1 MPVRIYTT
9 NAGTDLSDAESA
21 LLADLIARH
30 GRAVLLAPTFAELDL
45 CRHDAAEAGVSLGI
59 DYKTPASWLR
69 SLWEL
74 LGDGRGFV
82 DNLQRQML
90 FSDMV
95 TRLDD
100 VDLQPLS
107 RSQGTVRM
115 LARMARDVLPGVAGT
130 AAERCRGNN
139 CRPEPKSDAEARV
152 FELLRAYAGG
162 LDRRDMVEPCEAA
175 DIMASALADNLPA
188 CARAV
193 CVRGVTSFTHGLL
206 ELLSAV
212 ANSGGE
218 VVVLLAREQAAMREE
233 LAAAFDASG
242 VLFEVAPLGEDAV
255 ASDAAC
261 GATAQPAFIEV
272 AGPHARAHAYADAI
286 DDLVKA
292 CQGFGADDTA
302 GLSADPVRVLV
313 VSARAPQLFGE
324 LASRLAARHIA
335 AETTEFTAFSQSI
348 AGRQFAALAS
358 LIERMKAADEG
369 VASKTEWWPA
379 PELADWIYS
388 PLSGADAANARIFDK
403 NMRLSRSKTT
413 AGVKSLLQSV
423 QGQVRGARKAASDEN
438 WFKNVPCVVSDV
450 FQALW
455 RDKPVTALKA
465 MLAVAEALPDRS
477 LGSLDGQARRQAEAA
492 LLRHAIDILMN
503 DARALD
509 VSQAATVP
517 VLDGIRTKVDK
528 RSTAYDYETYEVD
541 GAPRAQVRFASLADA
556 AALRPGS
563 YDAVLFADVDLD
575 SYPLSHE
582 EGPLAT
588 LAASLG
594 REGVTLEP
602 AALLRVRFG
611 HAMRAARGPV
621 ALARVTHDRQAREC
635 YPAAVW
641 TELRAHA
648 EATGAAQVTCV
659 GEGDIVGDFDPA
671 AGKGLKRERV
681 ACEAPQ
687 HLSEAAVP
695 YLVLRRR
702 DGEGED
708 APLVPRL
715 TSASQIEAYSTCPL
729 CWFVSYR
736 VKPQSIDAGFGNMEK
751 GNFVHDVLEH
761 LHARLP
767 QEGMERVTPENLPR
781 AQELLHEV
789 FAETLAEHAGKR
801 GNEGP
806 LVPLSAV
813 EERQVAEIL
822 PQLEGVLAYES
833 EALAPFAPRYLE
845 FAFNELQVEYAGW
858 PLGGRIDRVDVDA
871 ENRAVV
877 IDYKHR
883 TGVEEFK
890 LADPTVRDEE
900 SGTAPIDDPRW
911 LPPHTQTLIYA
922 QAMRRALDLDTR
934 AALYFSTKGGKPAL
948 RGAASAELLEEER
961 GDGRIPGLKKGFP
974 GEGGSMDFDALLD
987 RVEAGIAER
996 LRELEAGNVTAV
1008 DPASTQAAHARCS
1021 YNHEGTFVR
1030 RDV

>member
-59 DYKTPASWLR
+59 DYKTPTSWLR

-74 LGDGRGFV
+74 MGDGRGFV

-100 VDLQPLS
+100 ADLQPLS

-130 AAERCRGNN
+130 GAERCRGDN
-139 CRPEPKSDAEARV
+139 CQPEPKSDAEARV

-175 DIMASALADNLPA
+175 DIMTSVLADSLPA
-188 CARAV
+188 CTRAV
-193 CVRGVTSFTHGLL
+193 CVRGITSFTHGLL

-212 ANSGGE
+212 ANNGGE

-233 LAAAFDASG
+233 LATAFDARD
-242 VLFEVAPLGEDAV
+242 VLFEIAPLGEGV
-255 ASDAAC
+255 GASDAAY
-261 GATAQPAFIEV
+261 GTAAQPAFIEV

-286 DDLVKA
+286 DDLVKT
-292 CQGFGADDTA
+292 CRGSEVDGA
-302 GLSADPVRVLV
+302 SADPVRVLV

-324 LASRLAARHIA
+324 LAARLAARHIA

-348 AGRQFAALAS
+348 AGRQFSALAN

-369 VASKTEWWPA
+369 AASKTEWWPA

-388 PLSGADAANARIFDK
+388 PLSGADAASARTFDK
-403 NMRLSRSKTT
+403 NMRLSRGKTT
-413 AGVKSLLQSV
+413 TAVKSLLQSV

-465 MLAVAEALPDRS
+465 MLAVAEALPDRA
-477 LGSLDGQARRQAEAA
+477 LGGLDGQARRQAETA

-517 VLDGIRTKVDK
+517 VLDGVRTKVDK

-541 GAPRAQVRFASLADA
+541 RTPRAQVRFAPLADA
-556 AALRPGS
+556 AALRPAS

-588 LAASLG
+588 LTAEL
-594 REGVTLEP
+594 RRDGVSLEP

-611 HAMRAARGPV
+611 RAMQAASGPV

-648 EATGAAQVTCV
+648 EAAGAAKPTRV
-659 GEGDIVGDFDPA
+659 GEGDIIADFDPA
-671 AGKGLKRERV
+671 AGEGLRCERV
-681 ACEAPQ
+681 TCEAPQ
-687 HLSEAAVP
+687 HLSDEAIP

-781 AQELLHEV
+781 AQELLREV
-789 FAETLAEHAGKR
+789 FDETLAEHASKR

-806 LVPLSAV
+806 LVPLSPV

-822 PQLEGVLAYES
+822 PQLEGVLAYEA
-833 EALAPFAPRYLE
+833 EALTPFAPRYLE
-845 FAFNELQVEYAGW
+845 FAFNDLNVEYAGW

-974 GEGGSMDFDALLD
+974 GEGGNMDFDALLD

-996 LRELEAGNVTAV
+996 LRELEAGNVAAV

>member
-9 NAGTDLSDAESA
+9 NTGTDLSDAESA

-45 CRHDAAEAGVSLGI
+45 CRHDAVEAGVSLGI
-59 DYKTPASWLR
+59 DYKTPSSWLR

-74 LGDGRGFV
+74 LGDGRDFV

-90 FSDMV
+90 FSDMIA
-95 TRLDD
+95 RRDD
-100 VDLQPLS
+100 ADLQPLS
-107 RSQGTVRM
+107 CGQGTVRM

-130 AAERCRGNN
+130 GAERCGGNN
-139 CRPEPKSDAEARV
+139 CQPEPKSDAEARV
-152 FELLRAYAGG
+152 FELLRAYASG

-175 DIMASALADNLPA
+175 DIMAGALTDSLPA
-188 CARAV
+188 CTRAV
-193 CVRGVTSFTHGLL
+193 CVRGVTSFTYSLL

-212 ANSGGE
+212 ANNGGE

-233 LAAAFDASG
+233 LATALDARG
-242 VLFEVAPLGEDAV
+242 VLFEVAPLDEDAG
-255 ASDAAC
+255 AP
-261 GATAQPAFIEV
+261 ATAPKSVVRPAFVEV
-272 AGPHARAHAYADAI
+272 AGPHARARVYADVI
-286 DDLVKA
+286 DKMVKA
-292 CQGFGADDTA
+292 HKESNVNDAA
-302 GLSADPVRVLV
+302 SAPADPVRVLV

-324 LASRLAARHIA
+324 LAARLAARHVA

-348 AGRQFAALAS
+348 VGRQFTALAN

-369 VASKTEWWPA
+369 AASKTEWWPA
-379 PELADWIYS
+379 PELTDWIYS
-388 PLSGADAANARIFDK
+388 PLSGADAASARTFDK

-423 QGQVRGARKAASDEN
+423 QGQIRGARKAASDEN

-465 MLAVAEALPDRS
+465 MLAAAEALPDRAF
-477 LGSLDGQARRQAEAA
+477 GGLDGQARRQAETA

-503 DARALD
+503 EARVLD
-509 VSQAATVP
+509 VSQTATVP
-517 VLDGIRTKVDK
+517 VLDGVRTKVDK
-528 RSTAYDYETYEVD
+528 RSAAYDYETYEVD
-541 GAPRAQVRFASLADA
+541 RTPRAQVRFVSLADA
-556 AALRPGS
+556 SVLRPGG

-588 LAASLG
+588 LTAEL
-594 REGVTLEP
+594 RRDGVSLEP

-611 HAMRAARGPV
+611 RAMQAASGPV

-648 EATGAAQVTCV
+648 EAAGAAKPTRV
-659 GEGDIVGDFDPA
+659 GEGDIIADFDPA
-671 AGKGLKRERV
+671 AGEGLRRERV
-681 ACEAPQ
+681 TCEAPQ
-687 HLSEAAVP
+687 HLSDEAIP

-781 AQELLHEV
+781 AQELLREV
-789 FAETLAEHAGKR
+789 FDETLAEHASKR

-806 LVPLSAV
+806 LVPLSPV

-822 PQLEGVLAYES
+822 PQLEGVLAYEA
-833 EALAPFAPRYLE
+833 EALTPFAPRYLE
-845 FAFNELQVEYAGW
+845 FAFNDLKVEYAGW

-883 TGVEEFK
+883 SGVEEFK

-900 SGTAPIDDPRW
+900 SGEAPIDDPRW
-911 LPPHTQTLIYA
+911 LPTHTQTLIYA

-974 GEGGSMDFDALLD
+974 GEGGNMDFDALLD

-996 LRELEAGNVTAV
+996 LRELEAGNVAAV
-1008 DPASTQAAHARCS
+1008 DPASTKAAHGRCS

-1030 RDV
+1030 RGV

>member
-21 LLADLIARH
+21 LLADLIVRH

-59 DYKTPASWLR
+59 DYKTSTSWLR

-100 VDLQPLS
+100 ADLQPLS

-130 AAERCRGNN
+130 GAERCRGDN
-139 CRPEPKSDAEARV
+139 CQPEPKSDAEARV

-175 DIMASALADNLPA
+175 DIMTSVLADSLPA
-188 CARAV
+188 CTRAV
-193 CVRGVTSFTHGLL
+193 CVRGITSFTHGLL

-212 ANSGGE
+212 ANNGGE

-233 LAAAFDASG
+233 LATAFDARD
-242 VLFEVAPLGEDAV
+242 VLFEIAPLGEGV
-255 ASDAAC
+255 GASDAAY
-261 GATAQPAFIEV
+261 GTAAQPAFIEV

-286 DDLVKA
+286 DDLVKT
-292 CQGFGADDTA
+292 CRGSEVDGA
-302 GLSADPVRVLV
+302 SADPVRVLV

-348 AGRQFAALAS
+348 AGRQFAALAG
-358 LIERMKAADEG
+358 LIECMKAADEG
-369 VASKTEWWPA
+369 MASKTEWWPA
-379 PELADWIYS
+379 PELTDWIYS
-388 PLSGADAANARIFDK
+388 PLSGADAASARGFDK
-403 NMRLSRSKTT
+403 NIRLSRNKTT

-465 MLAVAEALPDRS
+465 MLAVAEALPDRA
-477 LGSLDGQARRQAEAA
+477 LGGLDGQARRQAETA

-517 VLDGIRTKVDK
+517 VLDGVRTKVDK
-528 RSTAYDYETYEVD
+528 RSTAYDYATYEVD
-541 GAPRAQVRFASLADA
+541 RTPRAQVRFVSLADA
-556 AALRPGS
+556 SVLRPGG

-588 LAASLG
+588 LMAEL
-594 REGVTLEP
+594 RRDGVSLEP

-611 HAMRAARGPV
+611 RAMQATSGPV

-648 EATGAAQVTCV
+648 EAAGAAKPTCV
-659 GEGDIVGDFDPA
+659 GEGDIIADFDPE
-671 AGKGLKRERV
+671 AGEGLKRERV
-681 ACEAPQ
+681 TCEAPQ
-687 HLSEAAVP
+687 HLSDEAIP

-702 DGEGED
+702 DGEGEN

-736 VKPQSIDAGFGNMEK
+736 VKPQSIDAGFDNMEK

-789 FAETLAEHAGKR
+789 FDETLAEHAGKR
-801 GNEGP
+801 GTEGP
-806 LVPLSAV
+806 LVPLSPV

-845 FAFNELQVEYAGW
+845 FAFNELKVEYAGW

-996 LRELEAGNVTAV
+996 LRELEAGNVAAV

>member
-9 NAGTDLSDAESA
+9 NAGTDLSDAEAA
-21 LLADLIARH
+21 LLADLVARH
-30 GRAVLLAPTFAELDL
+30 GRAVLLAPSFAELDL

-59 DYKTPASWLR
+59 DYKTPTSWLR

-74 LGDGRGFV
+74 MGDGRSFV

-90 FSDMV
+90 FSDMID
-95 TRLDD
+95 RRDD
-100 VDLQPLS
+100 AALQPLS

-130 AAERCRGNN
+130 GDERCRDAAAQ
-139 CRPEPKSDAEARV
+139 PEPKSDAEARV
-152 FELLRAYAGG
+152 FELLSAYASG

-175 DIMASALADNLPA
+175 DMMAEALANNLPGCA
-188 CARAV
+188 CAV
-193 CVRGVTSFTHGLL
+193 CVRGVTSFTHSLL
-206 ELLSAV
+206 GLLSAV
-212 ANSGGE
+212 ANNGGD
-218 VVVLLAREQAAMREE
+218 VVVLLTCEQAAMRED
-233 LAAAFDASG
+233 LAAAFDARG
-242 VLFEVAPLGEDAV
+242 VLFEVAPLGE
-255 ASDAAC
+255 
-261 GATAQPAFIEV
+261 GATVPQTASESAAQPTFIEV
-272 AGPHARAHAYADAI
+272 AGPHARAHAYVDAI
-286 DDLVKA
+286 DGLVKTCEDA
-292 CQGFGADDTA
+292 AVDGGVTA
-302 GLSADPVRVLV
+302 SADPARVLV

-324 LASRLAARHIA
+324 LAARLAARHIA

-348 AGRQFAALAS
+348 AGRQFTALAN

-369 VASKTEWWPA
+369 TASKTEWWPA
-379 PELADWIYS
+379 PELTDWIYS
-388 PLSGADAANARIFDK
+388 PLSGADAASARGFDK
-403 NMRLSRSKTT
+403 NIRLSRSKTA

-423 QGQVRGARKAASDEN
+423 QGQVRGARKAASDDN

-465 MLAVAEALPDRS
+465 MLAVAEALPDRA
-477 LGSLDGQARRQAEAA
+477 LGGLDGQARRQAETA

-517 VLDGIRTKVDK
+517 VLDGVRTKVDK

-541 GAPRAQVRFASLADA
+541 RTPRAQVRFVSLADA
-556 AALRPGS
+556 SVLRPGG

-588 LAASLG
+588 LTAEL
-594 REGVTLEP
+594 RRDGVSLEP

-611 HAMRAARGPV
+611 RAMQATSGPV

-648 EATGAAQVTCV
+648 EAAGAAKPTRV
-659 GEGDIVGDFDPA
+659 GEGDIIADFDPA
-671 AGKGLKRERV
+671 AGEGFRRERV
-681 ACEAPQ
+681 TCEAPQ
-687 HLSEAAVP
+687 HLSDEAIP

-789 FAETLAEHAGKR
+789 FDETLAEHAGKR
-801 GNEGP
+801 GTEGP

-845 FAFNELQVEYAGW
+845 FAFNELKVEYAGW

-987 RVEAGIAER
+987 RVETGIAER
-996 LRELEAGNVTAV
+996 LRELEAGNVAAV
-1008 DPASTQAAHARCS
+1008 DPTSAQAAHARCS

>member
-9 NAGTDLSDAESA
+9 NAGTDLSDAEAA
-21 LLADLIARH
+21 LLADLVARH

-45 CRHDAAEAGVSLGI
+45 CRHDAAEAGVSLGV
-59 DYKTPASWLR
+59 DYKTPTSWLS

-74 LGDGRGFV
+74 MGDGRSFV

-90 FSDMV
+90 FSDMID
-95 TRLDD
+95 RRDD
-100 VDLQPLS
+100 AALQPLS

-130 AAERCRGNN
+130 GAERCRGDN

-152 FELLRAYAGG
+152 FELLRVYAGG

-175 DIMASALADNLPA
+175 DIMTSVLADSLPA
-188 CARAV
+188 CTRAV
-193 CVRGVTSFTHGLL
+193 CVRGITSFTHGLL

-212 ANSGGE
+212 ANNGGE

-233 LAAAFDASG
+233 LAAAFDARD
-242 VLFEVAPLGEDAV
+242 VLFEIAPLGEGV
-255 ASDAAC
+255 GASDAAC
-261 GATAQPAFIEV
+261 GTAAQPAFIEV

-286 DDLVKA
+286 DDLVKTCRGSEVDGVA
-292 CQGFGADDTA
+292 TP
-302 GLSADPVRVLV
+302 ADPVRVLV

-324 LASRLAARHIA
+324 LAARLAARHIA

-348 AGRQFAALAS
+348 AGRQFTALAN

-369 VASKTEWWPA
+369 TASKTEWWPA
-379 PELADWIYS
+379 PELTDWIYS
-388 PLSGADAANARIFDK
+388 PLSGADAASARGFDK
-403 NMRLSRSKTT
+403 NIRLSRNKTT

-465 MLAVAEALPDRS
+465 MLAVAEALPDRA
-477 LGSLDGQARRQAEAA
+477 LGGLDGQARRQAETA

-517 VLDGIRTKVDK
+517 VLDGVRTKVDK
-528 RSTAYDYETYEVD
+528 RSTAYDYATYEVD
-541 GAPRAQVRFASLADA
+541 RTPRAQVRFVSLADA
-556 AALRPGS
+556 SVLRPGG

-588 LAASLG
+588 LTAEL
-594 REGVTLEP
+594 RRDGVSLEP

-611 HAMRAARGPV
+611 RAMQAASGPV

-648 EATGAAQVTCV
+648 EAAGAAKPTCV
-659 GEGDIVGDFDPA
+659 GEGDIIADFDPA
-671 AGKGLKRERV
+671 AGEGLKRERV
-681 ACEAPQ
+681 TCEAPQ
-687 HLSEAAVP
+687 HLSAEAVP

-789 FAETLAEHAGKR
+789 FDETLAEHAGKR
-801 GNEGP
+801 GTEGP

-883 TGVEEFK
+883 SGVEEFK

-900 SGTAPIDDPRW
+900 TGEAPIDDPRW

-922 QAMRRALDLDTR
+922 QAMRRALGLDTR

-987 RVEAGIAER
+987 RVETGIAER
-996 LRELEAGNVTAV
+996 LRELEAGNVAAV
-1008 DPASTQAAHARCS
+1008 DPTSAQAAHARCS

>member
-379 PELADWIYS
+379 PELTDWIYS

-541 GAPRAQVRFASLADA
+541 GAPRAQVRFASLADV

>member
-9 NAGTDLSDAESA
+9 NAGTDLSDSEAA
-21 LLADLIARH
+21 LLADLVARH

-59 DYKTPASWLR
+59 DYKTPTSWLR

-74 LGDGRGFV
+74 MGDGRSFV

-90 FSDMV
+90 FSDMID
-95 TRLDD
+95 RRDD
-100 VDLQPLS
+100 AALQPFS

-130 AAERCRGNN
+130 GDERRRDAAAQ
-139 CRPEPKSDAEARV
+139 PEPKSDAEARV
-152 FELLRAYAGG
+152 FELLSAYASG
-162 LDRRDMVEPCEAA
+162 LDRRGMVEPCEAA
-175 DIMASALADNLPA
+175 DMMAEALANNLPG

-193 CVRGVTSFTHGLL
+193 CVRGVTSFTHSLL

-212 ANSGGE
+212 ANRGGE
-218 VVVLLAREQAAMREE
+218 VVVLLACEQAAMRED
-233 LAAAFDASG
+233 LAAAFDARS
-242 VLFEVAPLGEDAV
+242 VLFEAAPLGEDAG
-255 ASDAAC
+255 ASETASAPAAH
-261 GATAQPAFIEV
+261 PIFIEV
-272 AGPHARAHAYADAI
+272 AGPHARARAYVDALEN
-286 DDLVKA
+286 LVAA
-292 CQGFGADDTA
+292 CEESMSRDGAATN
-302 GLSADPVRVLV
+302 ADPARVLV

-324 LASRLAARHIA
+324 LAARLAARHIA
-335 AETTEFTAFSQSI
+335 AETAEFTAFSQSI
-348 AGRQFAALAS
+348 AGRQFAALAN

-369 VASKTEWWPA
+369 TASKTEWWPA
-379 PELADWIYS
+379 PELTDWIYS
-388 PLSGADAANARIFDK
+388 PLSGADAASARGLDK
-403 NMRLSRSKTT
+403 NMRLSRNKTT

-423 QGQVRGARKAASDEN
+423 QSQVRGARKAASDDN

-465 MLAVAEALPDRS
+465 MLAVAEALPDRA
-477 LGSLDGQARRQAEAA
+477 LGGLDGQARRQAETA

-517 VLDGIRTKVDK
+517 VLDGVRTKVDK
-528 RSTAYDYETYEVD
+528 RSTAYDYATYEVD
-541 GAPRAQVRFASLADA
+541 RTPRAQVRFASLADA
-556 AALRPGS
+556 SVLRPGC

-588 LAASLG
+588 LTAEL
-594 REGVTLEP
+594 RRDGVSLEP

-611 HAMRAARGPV
+611 RAMQAASGPV

-648 EATGAAQVTCV
+648 EAAGAAKPTRV
-659 GEGDIVGDFDPA
+659 GEGDIIADFDSA
-671 AGKGLKRERV
+671 AGEGLRRERV
-681 ACEAPQ
+681 TCEAPQ
-687 HLSEAAVP
+687 HLSDEAIP

-781 AQELLHEV
+781 AQELLREV
-789 FAETLAEHAGKR
+789 FDETLAEHASKR

-806 LVPLSAV
+806 LVPLSPV

-822 PQLEGVLAYES
+822 PQLEGVLAYEA
-833 EALAPFAPRYLE
+833 EALTPFAPRYLE
-845 FAFNELQVEYAGW
+845 FAFNDLNVEYAGW

-987 RVEAGIAER
+987 RVETGIAER
-996 LRELEAGNVTAV
+996 LRELEAGNVAAV
-1008 DPASTQAAHARCS
+1008 DPASTQAAHAHCS

>member
-21 LLADLIARH
+21 LLADLVDCH
-30 GRAVLLAPTFAELDL
+30 GRAVLLTPTFAELDL
-45 CRHDAAEAGVSLGI
+45 CRHDAAEAGISLGI
-59 DYKTPASWLR
+59 DYKTPTSWLR

-100 VDLQPLS
+100 ADLQPLS

-130 AAERCRGNN
+130 GAERCRGDN
-139 CRPEPKSDAEARV
+139 CQPEPKSDAEARV

-175 DIMASALADNLPA
+175 DIMTSVLADSLPA
-188 CARAV
+188 CTRAV
-193 CVRGVTSFTHGLL
+193 CVRGITSFTHGLL

-212 ANSGGE
+212 ANNGGE

-233 LAAAFDASG
+233 LAAAFDARD
-242 VLFEVAPLGEDAV
+242 VLFEIAPLGKNAV
-255 ASDAAC
+255 ASDVAC
-261 GATAQPAFIEV
+261 GTAAQPAFIEV

-286 DDLVKA
+286 DKLVKA
-292 CQGFGADDTA
+292 HKESKADKAAATP
-302 GLSADPVRVLV
+302 ADPARVLM

-324 LASRLAARHIA
+324 LAARLAARHIA

-348 AGRQFAALAS
+348 AGRQFSALAK

-369 VASKTEWWPA
+369 TVSKTEWWPA
-379 PELADWIYS
+379 PELTDWIYS
-388 PLSGADAANARIFDK
+388 PLSGADAASARTFDK
-403 NMRLSRSKTT
+403 NMRLSRGKTT
-413 AGVKSLLQSV
+413 TAVKSLLQSV
-423 QGQVRGARKAASDEN
+423 QGQVRGTRKATSDDN

-465 MLAVAEALPDRS
+465 MLAVAEALPDRA
-477 LGSLDGQARRQAEAA
+477 LGGLDGQARRQAETA

-517 VLDGIRTKVDK
+517 VLDDVRTKVDT

-541 GAPRAQVRFASLADA
+541 RAPRAQVRFTSLADA
-556 AALRPGS
+556 AALRPAS

-588 LAASLG
+588 LTASLG
-594 REGVTLEP
+594 REGVALEP

-611 HAMRAARGPV
+611 RAMQAARGPV

-648 EATGAAQVTCV
+648 EATGAAKVACV
-659 GEGDIVGDFDPA
+659 GEGGIVADFDPA
-671 AGKGLKRERV
+671 AGEGIECKRV

-702 DGEGED
+702 DGEGEN

-781 AQELLHEV
+781 AQELLREV
-789 FAETLAEHAGKR
+789 FDETLTEHAGKR
-801 GNEGP
+801 GTEGP

-845 FAFNELQVEYAGW
+845 FAFNELKVEYAGW

-996 LRELEAGNVTAV
+996 LRELEAGDVAAA
-1008 DPASTQAAHARCS
+1008 DPTSAQAAHARCS

>member
-292 CQGFGADDTA
+292 RQGFGADDTA

-379 PELADWIYS
+379 PELTDWIYS

-541 GAPRAQVRFASLADA
+541 GAPRAQVRFASLADV

-806 LVPLSAV
+806 LVPLSPV

-934 AALYFSTKGGKPAL
+934 AALYFSTKGARPAL

-996 LRELEAGNVTAV
+996 LRELEAGNFTAV

>member
-21 LLADLIARH
+21 LLADLVGCH

-45 CRHDAAEAGVSLGI
+45 CRHDAAEAGISLGI
-59 DYKTPASWLR
+59 DYKTPTSWLR

-115 LARMARDVLPGVAGT
+115 LARIARDVLPGVAGT
-130 AAERCRGNN
+130 GAERCRGDN
-139 CRPEPKSDAEARV
+139 CQPEPKSDAEARV
-152 FELLRAYAGG
+152 FELLSAYASG

-175 DIMASALADNLPA
+175 DIMAGALADSLPA

-193 CVRGVTSFTHGLL
+193 CVRGITSFTHGLL

-212 ANSGGE
+212 ANNGGE

-233 LAAAFDASG
+233 LAAAFDARG
-242 VLFEVAPLGEDAV
+242 VLFEVAPLGE
-255 ASDAAC
+255 
-261 GATAQPAFIEV
+261 GATVPQTASESAAQPTFIEV
-272 AGPHARAHAYADAI
+272 AGPHARAHAYVDAI
-286 DDLVKA
+286 DGLVKTCEDA
-292 CQGFGADDTA
+292 AVDGGVTA
-302 GLSADPVRVLV
+302 SADPARVLV

-324 LASRLAARHIA
+324 LAARLAARHIA

-348 AGRQFAALAS
+348 AGRQFTALAN

-369 VASKTEWWPA
+369 TASKTEWWPA
-379 PELADWIYS
+379 PELTDWIYS
-388 PLSGADAANARIFDK
+388 PLSGADAASARGFDK
-403 NMRLSRSKTT
+403 NIRLSRNKTT

-455 RDKPVTALKA
+455 RDKPVTALRA
-465 MLAVAEALPDRS
+465 MLAVAEALPDRA
-477 LGSLDGQARRQAEAA
+477 LGGLDGQARRQAETA

-517 VLDGIRTKVDK
+517 VLDGVRTKVDK

-541 GAPRAQVRFASLADA
+541 RTPRAQVRFVSLADA
-556 AALRPGS
+556 SVLRPGG

-588 LAASLG
+588 LTTEL
-594 REGVTLEP
+594 RRDGVSLEP

-611 HAMRAARGPV
+611 RAMQATSGPV

-648 EATGAAQVTCV
+648 EAAGAAKPTCV
-659 GEGDIVGDFDPA
+659 GEGDIIADFDPA
-671 AGKGLKRERV
+671 AGEGLKRERV
-681 ACEAPQ
+681 TCEAPQ
-687 HLSEAAVP
+687 HLSDEAIP

-702 DGEGED
+702 DGEGEN

-789 FAETLAEHAGKR
+789 FDETLAEHAGKR
-801 GNEGP
+801 GTEGP
-806 LVPLSAV
+806 LVPLSPV

-845 FAFNELQVEYAGW
+845 FAFNELKVEYAGW

-900 SGTAPIDDPRW
+900 SGAAPIDDPRW

-974 GEGGSMDFDALLD
+974 GDGGSMDFDALLD
-987 RVEAGIAER
+987 RVETGIAER
-996 LRELEAGNVTAV
+996 LRELEAGNVAAV
-1008 DPASTQAAHARCS
+1008 DPASAQAAHVRCS

>member
-9 NAGTDLSDAESA
+9 NTGTDLSDAEAA
-21 LLADLIARH
+21 LLADLVARH
-30 GRAVLLAPTFAELDL
+30 GRAVLLAPSFAELDL
-45 CRHDAAEAGVSLGI
+45 CRHDAAVAGASLGV

-74 LGDGRGFV
+74 MGDGRSFV
-82 DNLQRQML
+82 DNMQRQML
-90 FSDMV
+90 FSDMIA
-95 TRLDD
+95 RRDD
-100 VDLQPLS
+100 ADLQPLS

-130 AAERCRGNN
+130 GAERCCGDV
-139 CRPEPKSDAEARV
+139 CQPDPKSDAEARV
-152 FELLRAYAGG
+152 FELLGAYASG

-175 DIMASALADNLPA
+175 DMMAEALANNLPG

-212 ANSGGE
+212 ANGGGE
-218 VVVLLAREQAAMREE
+218 VVVLLACEQAAMRED
-233 LAAAFDASG
+233 LAAAFDARG
-242 VLFEVAPLGEDAV
+242 VLFEAAPLGEDAGAPQT
-255 ASDAAC
+255 ASKSA
-261 GATAQPAFIEV
+261 AQPTFVEV
-272 AGPHARAHAYADAI
+272 AGPHARAHAYVDVI
-286 DDLVKA
+286 DELVKTCEDA
-292 CQGFGADDTA
+292 AVDGGVTA
-302 GLSADPVRVLV
+302 SADPVCVLV

-324 LASRLAARHIA
+324 LAARLAARHIA

-348 AGRQFAALAS
+348 AGRQFTALAN

-369 VASKTEWWPA
+369 TASKTEWWPA
-379 PELADWIYS
+379 PELTDWIYS
-388 PLSGADAANARIFDK
+388 PLSGADAASARTFDK
-403 NMRLSRSKTT
+403 NMRLSRGKTT
-413 AGVKSLLQSV
+413 TAVKSLLQSV
-423 QGQVRGARKAASDEN
+423 QGQVRGTRKAASDDN

-465 MLAVAEALPDRS
+465 MLAVAEALPDRA
-477 LGSLDGQARRQAEAA
+477 LGGLDGQARRQAETT

-517 VLDGIRTKVDK
+517 VLDGVRTKVDK

-541 GAPRAQVRFASLADA
+541 RTPRAQVRFASLADA
-556 AALRPGS
+556 AALRPDS

-588 LAASLG
+588 LTAELDRS
-594 REGVTLEP
+594 GVTLEP

-611 HAMRAARGPV
+611 RAMQAAHGPV
-621 ALARVTHDRQAREC
+621 VLARVTHDRQAREC

-641 TELRAHA
+641 TELRARA
-648 EATGAAQVTCV
+648 EAAGAAKVACM
-659 GEGDIVGDFDPA
+659 GEGGIVADFDPA
-671 AGKGLKRERV
+671 AGEGIECKRV

-702 DGEGED
+702 DGEGEN

-767 QEGMERVTPENLPR
+767 QEGMERVTPEKLPR
-781 AQELLHEV
+781 AQELLREV
-789 FAETLAEHAGKR
+789 FDKTLAEHAGKR
-801 GNEGP
+801 GTEGP

-845 FAFNELQVEYAGW
+845 FAFNELKVEYAGW

-974 GEGGSMDFDALLD
+974 GEGGNMDFDALLD

-996 LRELEAGNVTAV
+996 LRELEAGNVAAV
-1008 DPASTQAAHARCS
+1008 DPASAQAAHARCS